1 MLGAARQG
9 AQALERA
16 RSEEIRRR
24 AEERLALL
32 ARAGGLLADS
42 LDYPKTLT
50 AVTNLVVPQLA
61 DWASVEILEPDG
73 SVQSLAVAHMDPEK
87 VAFAKEFRRRR
98 PPDLSA
104 PTGVGHVITSGRPE
118 LVPEITEEMIAAIDD
133 PEVKGLVRELRLR
146 SVMIVP
152 LAARGRT
159 LGAMSF
165 VWAESGN
172 TYSSADLAFAQTLA
186 ARIALVIDNARLYR
200 DRDHIARTLQQSL
213 LPPEPPA
220 IDGVDLAARYR
231 PSGEGMD
238 VGGDFY
244 DAFDIGDGEW
254 TVALGD
260 VCGKGPDAAA
270 LMGMVRHTIRAA
282 AIRERAPARVLA
294 TVNAAVGRQT
304 SEDQFAPPSRPGC
317 DLRRTR

>member
-1 MLGAARQG
+1 
-9 AQALERA
+9 
-16 RSEEIRRR
+16 
-24 AEERLALL
+24 
-32 ARAGGLLADS
+32 
-42 LDYPKTLT
+42 
-50 AVTNLVVPQLA
+50 
-61 DWASVEILEPDG
+61 
-73 SVQSLAVAHMDPEK
+73 
-87 VAFAKEFRRRR
+87 
-98 PPDLSA
+98 
-104 PTGVGHVITSGRPE
+104 
-118 LVPEITEEMIAAIDD
+118 
-133 PEVKGLVRELRLR
+133 
-146 SVMIVP
+146 MIVP
-152 LAARGRT
+152 LSARGRT
-159 LGAMSF
+159 LGAMTL
-165 VWAESGN
+165 VWAESGR
-172 TYSSADLAFAQTLA
+172 TYTSADLALAETLA

-231 PSGEGMD
+231 PAGEGIE

-260 VCGKGPDAAA
+260 VVGKGPDAAA

-304 SEDQFAPPSRPGC
+304 SEEQFCTAVAARLRPQDGQVIVWISVAGHPSPVI
-317 DLRRTR
+317 LRGDGSLQWIRGAGALLGVFDDAALVEDEIRLTAGDMLILYTDGVTEERGARGAFGEEGLAAVLQGAAGATASEVVDRIEGAVLAHGSGEPRDDIAILAVRATG